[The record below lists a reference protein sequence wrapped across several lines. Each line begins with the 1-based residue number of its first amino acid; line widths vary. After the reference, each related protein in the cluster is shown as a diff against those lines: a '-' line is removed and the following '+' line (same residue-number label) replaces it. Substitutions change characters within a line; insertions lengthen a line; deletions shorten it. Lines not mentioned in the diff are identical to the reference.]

1 MPLIVQ
7 KFGGTSVATVENMRR
22 VADIIIASRQ
32 QGNQVVVVT
41 SARANETDRLI
52 ALSNDACQKPCHR
65 EHDALIATG
74 EQVAAALLSM
84 VLNDKGCPARSYT
97 GGQAGIMTDTV
108 HTRARITSINP
119 QALLHAVRDGIVP
132 VVTGFQGV
140 TANGD
145 ITTLGRGGSDTTAVA
160 LAAAIKADEC
170 QIFTDVDGV
179 YSTDPRVVPAAKRL
193 DRISFD
199 EMFEMA
205 SLGSKVLQTRAVEF
219 AGKFNV
225 PVRVLSTFDQ
235 GSGTL
240 ITQEIQ
246 NMEKATV
253 TSIAFDRQQ
262 AQLTL
267 CHVPHQ
273 LHPISQ
279 ILTRLSEQ
287 NIEIDMLTQTL
298 PNHDGE
304 LDISFTLSRQ
314 DFDLAENILK
324 NSMLNA
330 FNARTAIAGNKQIAK
345 LSLIGVGMRSHP
357 AVASKIYQVL
367 SEVKI
372 AIQLFSTSE
381 IKISVVIHEGQLET
395 AVRALHS
402 AFALGDY
409 QSLDMNGKMSSAG

>member
-7 KFGGTSVATVENMRR
+7 KFGGTSVATLENMQR
-22 VADIIIASRQ
+22 VADIVIASRQ

-41 SARANETDRLI
+41 SAQAKETDRLI
-52 ALSNDACQKPCHR
+52 ALSNQACQKLCHR
-65 EHDALIATG
+65 EYDALIATG

-84 VLNDKGCPARSYT
+84 VLNEKGCPARSYT
-97 GGQAGIMTDTV
+97 GGQAGIMTDPV
-108 HTRARITSINP
+108 HTKARITSINP
-119 QALLHAVRDGIVP
+119 QALFNDIQAGIVP
-132 VVTGFQGV
+132 VVTGFQGI
-140 TANGD
+140 TSSGD

-225 PVRVLSTFDQ
+225 PVRVLSTFEQ
-235 GSGTL
+235 GEGTL
-240 ITQEIQ
+240 IAQENQ
-246 NMEKATV
+246 SMEKATV

-267 CHVPHQ
+267 CHVPNQ

-298 PNHDGE
+298 PNQDGE

-314 DFDLAENILK
+314 DYDLTENILK
-324 NSMLNA
+324 NFMLNSPNSKA
-330 FNARTAIAGNKQIAK
+330 AIAGDKRVAK

-357 AVASKIYQVL
+357 AIASKIYQVL

-381 IKISVVIHEGQLET
+381 IKISVVIQENQLET
-395 AVRALHS
+395 AVRALHN
-402 AFALGDY
+402 AFALGSY
-409 QSLDMNGKMSSAG
+409 QFDIDGRLSSAS